1 MIALKSDGFP
11 APCSQARAP
20 FPSFED
26 RFQDNDKSPDAT
38 QTVRWPC
45 AQSCRRVDAKLLFS
59 EAGIS

>member
-38 QTVRWPC
+38 QT
-45 AQSCRRVDAKLLFS
+45 AL
-59 EAGIS
+59 